1 MIAIFALWTLCANA
15 VVATWGGLLT
25 LVILF
30 SVVVAAA
37 LALRLGRRRG
47 AAPLD
52 SSAAVAS
59 PRGSR
64 PRLLIYRVIA
74 VAAAV
79 ALAPQFAAQP
89 DGLCVWWSAV
99 VLLASAALAVCVGD
113 DASLPLP
120 GSAPACECL
129 LWLLAAACVVVALI
143 SHRPD
148 ADDAFYVNVAA
159 AAADAPQQ
167 ALLRFDTLHGVAGLP
182 LHLSVYRVTS
192 YELLNGAVAYVTG
205 IPALYCFHWLSA
217 ACAALLVPLAYA
229 RLFRILTPRHW
240 LASVATVICV
250 LLAVGETHRWYGNFA
265 LVRIWQGKAIALS
278 VVLPLLYAYALRFA
292 VRPNRRDWML
302 LAAAQI
308 AAIGCS
314 SSALW
319 LAPASAVMTLCA
331 AVRPSRQGLR
341 VVCLGALA
349 SAYVL
354 GAAWLFQ
361 SELKGSTGMPSAL
374 GPSVGPQLRNALVIV
389 LGDSRLLLV
398 GVAALLTG
406 GLFAAPGLAR
416 RFAVVLPLTAL
427 LGLLSPYTAGWVT
440 ASVTGP
446 PYWRSLWAVPV
457 PILLALILTSPL
469 HLGGVAR
476 PLTRRLAW
484 LALLLAF
491 VLLVPRYSGL
501 SRANAVQLRWPGLK
515 VPEVA
520 YRWAVAVND
529 RVPPGSQVAVAAD
542 IGTWLVTLPH
552 HAAPLVVRDYLR
564 AAPPRLSRQAVRD
577 RRALQRF
584 VNEPELVEANP
595 EQFSGGLDRFA
606 LRAVCLV
613 NDPRATVAQA
623 ILQRSGF
630 NEALQGDGYAL
641 WVRSGEATDRNRER
655 R

>member
-1 MIAIFALWTLCANA
+1 
-15 VVATWGGLLT
+15 
-25 LVILF
+25 
-30 SVVVAAA
+30 
-37 LALRLGRRRG
+37 
-47 AAPLD
+47 
-52 SSAAVAS
+52 
-59 PRGSR
+59 
-64 PRLLIYRVIA
+64 
-74 VAAAV
+74 
-79 ALAPQFAAQP
+79 
-89 DGLCVWWSAV
+89 
-99 VLLASAALAVCVGD
+99 
-113 DASLPLP
+113 
-120 GSAPACECL
+120 
-129 LWLLAAACVVVALI
+129 
-143 SHRPD
+143 
-148 ADDAFYVNVAA
+148 
-159 AAADAPQQ
+159 
-167 ALLRFDTLHGVAGLP
+167 
-182 LHLSVYRVTS
+182 
-192 YELLNGAVAYVTG
+192 
-205 IPALYCFHWLSA
+205 LSA

-240 LASVATVICV
+240 LASVATVVCV

-292 VRPNRRDWML
+292 VRPNRRDWVML
-302 LAAAQI
+302 GAAQI
-308 AAIGCS
+308 AAIGCT

-331 AVRPSRQGLR
+331 AVRPTRQGLR

-349 SAYVL
+349 SVYVL
-354 GAAWLFQ
+354 AAAWLFQ
-361 SELKGSTGMPSAL
+361 SELKGSMGMSELKDSMGMPSAP
-374 GPSVGPQLRNALVIV
+374 GRSVGLQIRNALVIV

-398 GVAALLTG
+398 GVAALLSG
-406 GLFAAPGLAR
+406 WFFAAPGLAR
-416 RFAVVLPLTAL
+416 RFAVVLPLAAL

-440 ASVTGP
+440 ANVTGP

-476 PLTRRLAW
+476 PLTRRLVW
-484 LALLLAF
+484 VALLAAF

-501 SRANAVQLRWPGLK
+501 SRANDVQLRWPGLK
-515 VPEVA
+515 VPDVA

-577 RRALQRF
+577 RRAMQRF
-584 VNEPELVEANP
+584 VDAPELVEATP
-595 EQFSGGLDRFA
+595 EQFRGGLDRFA

-613 NDPRATVAQA
+613 NDPRATVARA

-630 NEALQGDGYAL
+630 TEALSGDGYAL
-641 WVRSGEATDRNRER
+641 WVRPGDATDAER
-655 R
+655 GSR